1 MDRQPDSLKLRA
13 ELVGRTQELETLR
26 DAYTHVSE
34 EGAFQAVTLLG
45 NAGIGKSRLIEDFL
59 AGLSA
64 QSGPKLRVFSGRARS
79 QVLGYGMFG
88 RLLRDRFEIT
98 EGMDPEQIRSEMRT
112 RVAEVLEDR
121 KVGDVCFLLAQ
132 LMGVEFEESPLTR
145 AIADD
150 PAQARFLRRAVVR
163 SFLEKDAQLSPIC
176 LLFEDIHHTDDDS
189 AELLLYLLE
198 NLRGGILLLCTA
210 RPELLTRY
218 PNWSQYGGSRHQ
230 LLELT
235 PLGQDESVELISQ
248 LLSPCAD
255 GPPDAL
261 IEASVGVAGGNPG
274 LLRGMVNIFHD
285 SGVLQRA
292 EDGASGWVVNLD
304 KLASVRMPL
313 TVDDAVALRVSAMSA
328 LDRRVLEH
336 AAAMGGVFWLGGLV
350 TLERM
355 ERATPAF
362 WQADDRRDTLAIARA
377 LDDLVRRD
385 YVLKLQD
392 SAFLGDIE
400 YVFKHNLERQK
411 IATLTTASASQKFH
425 QTIADWLAQ
434 KPQVKTQESY
444 CAMLAQH
451 LEQSGSFTRAGLAYL
466 DAGDLAR
473 GHYAARKADEY
484 YSKGL
489 SLLGADDCLRR
500 IDGLHNHGDMLR
512 VLGKTDEALAAFRE
526 MLKLAYQ
533 FALLPKGGAA
543 HNRIGRLCRDTGAL
557 ADAREHLDTGLKLFE
572 AAEDKRGV
580 ASSHDDIGMLLW
592 VRGDYTAALKHMKT
606 ALDMRKEIGDRRSIA
621 LSLNN
626 IGLVWME
633 HGEARKAAEALEAAL
648 QIRREVGDPL
658 GVVESL
664 NNLGRLAHDQADHE
678 RALVLFN
685 QAYQA
690 AQDIGEHNR
699 IAGVLTRIG
708 ETHHRLGNPK
718 EALRFLTQ
726 AEELCDELGDR
737 LHLAEAKRGLAKT
750 YLQQKELLKARH
762 AIKHAVDLFGQLRS
776 KVRLAAALRTLGEVT
791 GAGAWGEGHEAKA
804 VDYFMRSIAI
814 AKEIGNEL
822 EVAKS
827 YTAFVQY
834 VAQSSHYQQNDAIL
848 REATKLKEMA
858 SEIFERHSNKSEL
871 AVANAK

>member
-1 MDRQPDSLKLRA
+1 MDRQPDSLRLRA
-13 ELVGRTQELETLR
+13 ELVGRTQELAALR
-26 DAYTHVSE
+26 EAYQRVSKD
-34 EGAFQAVTLLG
+34 GAFQGVTILG
-45 NAGIGKSRLIEDFL
+45 NAGLGKSRLIEEFL
-59 AGLSA
+59 GDLAKTEPA
-64 QSGPKLRVFSGRARS
+64 QLRVFSGRARS

-88 RLLRDRFEIT
+88 RLLRDRFEIG
-98 EGMDPEQIRSEMRT
+98 EGMEPEEIRSRIRS

-121 KVGDVCFLLAQ
+121 KVGDVCFFLAQ
-132 LMGVEFEESPLTR
+132 LMGLEFEDSPLTR

-176 LLFEDIHHTDDDS
+176 LVFEDVHHTDDDS

-198 NLRGGILLLCTA
+198 NLHAKVLVVCTS
-210 RPELLTRY
+210 RPELITRY
-218 PNWSQYGGSRHQ
+218 PNWFHYGEFRHQ
-230 LLELT
+230 RLELT
-235 PLGQDESVELISQ
+235 PLSQPESVELISQ
-248 LLSPCAD
+248 LLRPCAD

-274 LLRGMVNIFHD
+274 LLRGMVHIFHD

-292 EDGASGWVVNLD
+292 PEEGSGWVVNLD

-313 TVDDAVALRVSAMSA
+313 TVDDAVALRVSAMSP

-355 ERATPAF
+355 ERETPNF
-362 WQADDRRDTLAIARA
+362 WDPEERTDTVAISAA

-392 SAFLGDIE
+392 SAFTGDIE

-411 IATLTTASASQKFH
+411 IANLTSASASQKYH

-473 GHYAARKADEY
+473 SHYAAKKADEY
-484 YSKGL
+484 FSKGL

-500 IDGLHNHGDMLR
+500 MNGLHNHGDVLL

-533 FALLPKGGAA
+533 FALFAKGGAA
-543 HNRIGRLCRDTGAL
+543 HNRIGRLCRDAGAL
-557 ADAREHLDTGLKLFE
+557 GEARQHLDAGLKLFE
-572 AAEDKRGV
+572 SADDKRGI

-592 VRGDYTAALKHMKT
+592 VRGDYSAALKHLKT

-633 HGEARKAAEALEAAL
+633 HGEARKASEALEAAL
-648 QIRREVGDPL
+648 QIRREVADPL

-708 ETHHRLGNPK
+708 ETHQRLGNTT

-750 YLQQKELLKARH
+750 YLKQKELLKARQ
-762 AIKHAVDLFGQLRS
+762 AIKHAVDLFGQVRS

-834 VAQSSHYQQNDAIL
+834 VTNSPHYQRNDAIL
-848 REATKLKEMA
+848 REASKLKGMA
-858 SEIFERHSNKSEL
+858 SEIFERHSNKREP
-871 AVANAK
+871 AVAQ